1 MLEDSS
7 NSMVNM
13 AISLDP
19 LQANKALGAIDRERM
34 NRQKAALQPMADKY
48 MPQYRAEE
56 RKAATASNA
65 GGDYSADE
73 FE

>member
-7 NSMVNM
+7 SSMVNM

-19 LQANKALGAIDRERM
+19 LQANKALGALDQERM
-34 NRQKAALQPMADKY
+34 MRQKAALQPMADKY
-48 MPQYRAEE
+48 MPQSRAEE
-56 RKAATASNA
+56 RRPATASNA